1 MFICFWN
8 PSPDKQKVEGEV
20 RRLEK
25 ELEEAN
31 RQKSAANERLG
42 HLNAT
47 LKDLM
52 SQLSLVREEQDRR
65 MHEAVMKTSHEFE
78 KTHKKLEEKL
88 SETSKRLASLT
99 SENAYLTKALFVKEK
114 LLEDLNR
121 AKVETEAEFETLMA
135 RLDSV
140 EKENAFLRYEFR
152 SLEKEVEIKNEELE
166 CSRRSLEGSN
176 RSYMENVKKIK
187 KLEGECQRLRSL
199 TRKAQGRN
207 PVGARRNSSVCNDE
221 YCSEKTS
228 KKVGF
233 LIDQVQDLQR
243 ENEVFKEFLAKKD
256 EEILNLQRLKNLEA
270 KGRVEHDQSGSDEV
284 SSDETNSRALALV
297 VRHDHDELLKE
308 SKAKPESQII
318 GASEMRLMDDF
329 VEMEKLA
336 IVAVESPEMKKSS
349 DDWLQTVTGLILE
362 QHEASS
368 RSIDEL
374 LEDVRTSSS
383 CRISHP
389 HSLPVSGYITWK
401 SSPSS
406 QESSSEMNRSIM
418 KLIELVSTFGS
429 TSSEERGTE
438 DGYEVRVFRWRRRD
452 LTAVLQEFIDSC
464 NELLDGKASFEKFTR
479 DSAHSLE
486 MIINTCVSFHE
497 NYDVREEFRKHLG
510 GEGPGTA
517 LELESVQNLMLEMEK
532 MHSVSQVEINGL
544 KDELSFTKS
553 SSLVSD
559 SSQLQNEALLHKLAQ
574 SRQGIASLESEME
587 KLKEAKRLNEDE
599 LENVK
604 AMNEE
609 LDTQFNVTKAE
620 LNRLKHKLSS
630 AEIELDSRSQS
641 CHELEG
647 TCLELQLQLQR

>member
-1 MFICFWN
+1 
-8 PSPDKQKVEGEV
+8 
-20 RRLEK
+20 
-25 ELEEAN
+25 
-31 RQKSAANERLG
+31 
-42 HLNAT
+42 
-47 LKDLM
+47 M
-52 SQLSLVREEQDRR
+52 SQLSLVRQEQDRR
-65 MHEAVMKTSHEFE
+65 MHEAVMKTSQEFE
-78 KTHKKLEEKL
+78 KSHKKLEEKL

-114 LLEDLNR
+114 LLEDLNS
-121 AKVETEAEFETLMA
+121 AKIETEAEFETLMA

-176 RSYMENVKKIK
+176 KSYLENVKKIK

-199 TRKAQGRN
+199 TRKVQGRT
-207 PVGARRNSSVCNDE
+207 PVGARRNGSICNDE
-221 YCSEKTS
+221 YCSEKMS

-243 ENEVFKEFLAKKD
+243 ENEIFKEFLAKKD

-270 KGRVEHDQSGSDEV
+270 NGRVEQDQSAPDEV

-297 VRHDHDELLKE
+297 SGHDHDELFKE
-308 SKAKPESQII
+308 SKMKTESQMI
-318 GASEMRLMDDF
+318 GASSEMRLMDDF

-336 IVAVESPEMKKSS
+336 IVAVDSPEIKKST
-349 DDWLQTVTGLILE
+349 DDWLQTVTSLILE

-383 CRISHP
+383 CRIRHP

-401 SSPSS
+401 SPPSSPSPNPTS
-406 QESSSEMNRSIM
+406 VQESSSEMNQSIM
-418 KLIELVSTFGS
+418 KLIELISTFGLS
-429 TSSEERGTE
+429 SSEERGTE

-452 LTAVLQEFIDSC
+452 LTTVLQEFIDTC

-479 DSAHSLE
+479 DSTHSLE
-486 MIINTCVSFHE
+486 MIINTCVSFQE
-497 NYDVREEFRKHLG
+497 NYNVREEFRKHLG

-532 MHSVSQVEINGL
+532 MHSVSQVEIKGL
-544 KDELSFTKS
+544 KDELSFTRS

-587 KLKEAKRLNEDE
+587 KLKEAKRLSEDE

-620 LNRLKHKLSS
+620 LNRLTQKLSS
-630 AEIELDSRSQS
+630 AEIELDGKSQ
-641 CHELEG
+641 CCDELEG